1 VGQLSGAGGSWSDSA
16 SFNDTFAAN
25 IGVNTITLT
34 AVDSDGR
41 TASGTFIVDITAGPS
56 GLVITSFNT
65 TAQPGQTVTL
75 TATFI
80 DPDPNPQ
87 LTDK

>member
-1 VGQLSGAGGSWSDSA
+1 M
-16 SFNDTFAAN
+16 
-25 IGVNTITLT
+25 NTITLT

-41 TASGTFIVDITAGPS
+41 TASGTSIVDITAGPS